1 MTKEQFLGGTSFKV
15 ISNVNYKGASTF
27 RYDGEC
33 LMKETRSSID
43 EQVIYFAYH
52 LNIKKI
58 GRVGFEGFTYVMN
71 KRVTI
76 KHKFTDLEPFILET
90 SVGE

>member
-1 MTKEQFLGGTSFKV
+1 MTKEQFLDGTSFKV
-15 ISNVNYKGASTF
+15 ISNLDYKGSSTF

-43 EQVIYFAYH
+43 EHIIYDSYH

-58 GRVGFEGFTYVMN
+58 GRVGFEGFTYVMD
-71 KRVTI
+71 KRVNI
-76 KHKFTDLEPFILET
+76 KYKFTDLISFNPEP

>member
-1 MTKEQFLGGTSFKV
+1 MTKEQFLEGTSFKV

-33 LMKETRSSID
+33 LMKQVRSGED
-43 EQVIYFAYH
+43 DRVILEDYH

-71 KRVTI
+71 KKVTI
-76 KHKFTDLEPFILET
+76 KHKFTDLEPFNPET